1 MAALP
6 RWVGDLA
13 GDPREAGTL
22 PDHTSWISAPSWGK
36 RLAEAPSGAS
46 GSAAGYPSTNCLP
59 FPPSEWRG
67 WLARTHGSR
76 RDGVDGE
83 AWRDAASPGA
93 GVCGAVWS
101 AT

>member
-36 RLAEAPSGAS
+36 RLPKAPSGAG
-46 GSAAGYPSTNCLP
+46 GSAAGYPSANCWP
-59 FPPSEWRG
+59 FPPPNRRG
-67 WLARTHGSR
+67 WLARTPWLTSR
-76 RDGVDGE
+76 WSG
-83 AWRDAASPGA
+83 WRSL
-93 GVCGAVWS
+93 V
-101 AT
+101 